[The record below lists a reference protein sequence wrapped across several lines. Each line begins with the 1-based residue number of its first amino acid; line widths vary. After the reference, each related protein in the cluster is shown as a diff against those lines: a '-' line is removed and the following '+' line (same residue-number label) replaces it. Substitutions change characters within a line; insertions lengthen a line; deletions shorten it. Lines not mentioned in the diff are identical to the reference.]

1 MNIYKKT
8 FNFLKKIYPN
18 VKQDYEVRLEE
29 SVVDF
34 DNYGYPICEYHPV
47 PDYETMANIPFDIR
61 SIGGN
66 DIYIDGY
73 IFYDFRK
80 VKRYINKIIKGNKNG
95 K

>member
-1 MNIYKKT
+1 MNIYIKT
-8 FNFLKKIYPN
+8 FNFLKKIYPD

-29 SVVDF
+29 SVVEF
-34 DNYGYPICEYHPV
+34 DSCGYPICEYHPV

-73 IFYDFRK
+73 IFYD
-80 VKRYINKIIKGNKNG
+80 YINIYKKFNRSICVL
-95 K
+95 